1 MTDANETS
9 LALGY
14 KATLISSLSD
24 VTLAAVKFAAGT
36 LGHSSALIADALHS
50 LTDLSTDFV
59 SFVSLKISHLE
70 PDEDHPYG
78 HGRAETIGTAVI
90 GAVVALVGLW
100 LTWEQIIALEQGHE
114 NRPTWLAAAA
124 AGISMLIKE
133 AMYWYTLA
141 IGKKARSES
150 VIANAYH
157 HRSDSLSSLA
167 ALIGIGG
174 AAMGYHAMDPLAAV
188 IVGLMIIHMGGKI
201 TWDATQNLMDSGLSR
216 DELAELQQV
225 IEAVPNVLHYH
236 DIKTR
241 RAGRDVFIDCH
252 IQVPPRISVSEAHNI
267 AETVRNDLR
276 NRAPHHVTD
285 AMIHIDAEDDSEGGR
300 LYNDQ
305 RMLVEKAAVGI
316 LAQFPDVRLAEDI
329 VIHYFL
335 KTLVVDMV
343 LESENKRTIAEARQ
357 AAARIKDKLFET
369 GLVTEINI
377 THHLGT
383 WKKTNGLPS
392 D

>member
-1 MTDANETS
+1 MNDTNKDS

-14 KATLISSLSD
+14 KATVISSVSD

-50 LTDLSTDFV
+50 LTDLATDFV
-59 SFVSLKISHLE
+59 SFVSLKISHME

-90 GAVVALVGLW
+90 GMVVVIVGLW
-100 LTWEQIIALEQGHE
+100 LTWEQVIALERGHE

-124 AGISMLIKE
+124 AAVSMLIKE

-141 IGKKARSES
+141 IGKRARSES

-157 HRSDSLSSLA
+157 HRSDSLSSFA

-174 AAMGYHAMDPLAAV
+174 AVMGYHAMDPLAAV

-216 DELAELQQV
+216 EELEEVNRV
-225 IEAVPNVLHYH
+225 IDSVPNVLHHH

-267 AETVRNDLR
+267 AELVRHELR
-276 NRAPHHVTD
+276 HRAPNITD
-285 AMIHIDAEDDSEGGR
+285 AMVHIDSEDDSEGGR
-300 LYNDQ
+300 LYSDQ
-305 RMLVEKAAVGI
+305 RALVERTVAET
-316 LAQFPDVRLAEDI
+316 LAESPHIRLAEDI
-329 VIHYFL
+329 ILHYFL
-335 KTLVVDMV
+335 KNLVADIA
-343 LESENKRTIAEARQ
+343 LESEDQYTLAEARQ
-357 AAARIKDKLFET
+357 VAARIKEKLFET
-369 GLVTEINI
+369 GIVTEVNI
-377 THHLGT
+377 KHHLGI
-383 WKKTNGLPS
+383 WKKINGRPS
-392 D
+392 A

>member
-1 MTDANETS
+1 MDDTNKES

-14 KATLISSLSD
+14 KATLISSASD

-50 LTDLSTDFV
+50 LTDLATDFV

-90 GAVVALVGLW
+90 GMVVAAVGLV
-100 LTWEQIIALEQGHE
+100 LTWEQVVALERGAVNH
-114 NRPTWLAAAA
+114 PTWLAAAA
-124 AGISMLIKE
+124 AAVSMAIKE

-174 AAMGYHAMDPLAAV
+174 AALGYHAMDPLAAV
-188 IVGLMIIHMGGKI
+188 IVGLMIVHMGGKI
-201 TWDATQNLMDSGLSR
+201 TWDAAQNLMDSGLSR
-216 DELAELQQV
+216 AELAELHRI
-225 IEAVPNVLHYH
+225 IETVPNVLHHH
-236 DIKTR
+236 DVKTR

-252 IQVPPRISVSEAHNI
+252 IQVLPRISVSEAHNI
-267 AETVRNDLR
+267 AETVRHDLR
-276 NRAPHHVTD
+276 HRAPNVTD
-285 AMIHIDAEDDSEGGR
+285 AMVHIDAEDDSEGGR
-300 LYNDQ
+300 IYQDQ
-305 RMLVEKAAVGI
+305 RTAVEKAVAEI
-316 LAQFPDVRLAEDI
+316 LAQFPGIRLAEDI
-329 VIHYFL
+329 VLHYFL
-335 KTLVVDMV
+335 KNLVADIA
-343 LESENKRTIAEARQ
+343 LESENEYTPDEGRRV
-357 AAARIKDKLFET
+357 AARIKEKLFET
-369 GLVTEINI
+369 GIVTEVTIKH
-377 THHLGT
+377 TLGK
-383 WKKTNGLPS
+383 WKKTKDRPS
-392 D
+392 A

>member
-1 MTDANETS
+1 MTDTDKTS

-14 KATLISSLSD
+14 KATLISSVSD

-50 LTDLSTDFV
+50 LTDLATDFV
-59 SFVSLKISHLE
+59 SFVSLKISHQE

-90 GAVVALVGLW
+90 GAVVGVVGLW
-100 LTWEQIIALEQGHE
+100 LAWEQVIALEQGSE
-114 NRPTWLAAAA
+114 NRPTWIAAAAA
-124 AGISMLIKE
+124 AGSMLIKE

-141 IGKKARSES
+141 IGKEARSES

-201 TWDATQNLMDSGLSR
+201 TWDAVQNLMDSGLSR
-216 DELAELQQV
+216 EELAELQRI
-225 IEAVPNVLHYH
+225 IESVPNVLHHH

-267 AETVRNDLR
+267 AETVRHDLR
-276 NRAPHHVTD
+276 QRGAHVTD

-300 LYNDQ
+300 LYQDQ
-305 RMLVEKAAVGI
+305 RAVVEKAAIEI
-316 LAQFPDVRLAEDI
+316 LALFPDVRLAEDI

-335 KTLVVDMV
+335 KNLAVSIA
-343 LESENKRTIAEARQ
+343 LESENEHTIAEARR
-357 AAARIKDKLFET
+357 AAVRIKNKLFET
-369 GLVTEINI
+369 GIVTEVNI
-377 THHLGT
+377 THHLGI

-392 D
+392 A